1 FSNEIKTRLGFSARE
16 LSNITFLVKK
26 INEKI

>member
-1 FSNEIKTRLGFSARE
+1 GFSARE

>member
-1 FSNEIKTRLGFSARE
+1 FSARE

>member
-1 FSNEIKTRLGFSARE
+1 KTRLGFSARE

>member
-1 FSNEIKTRLGFSARE
+1 IKTRLGFSARE